1 MDQPDPVRSISF
13 NENPSKI
20 SIKYVFLPTYYNTTI
35 QSDLLVTG
43 FIISSNDKLQI
54 YLLFIWSRH
63 VMVKTIFRKG
73 KNRYVA
79 TECNN
84 QR

>member
-20 SIKYVFLPTYYNTTI
+20 GIKYVFLPTYYNTTI
-35 QSDLLVTG
+35 QSDLLATG

-63 VMVKTIFRKG
+63 VVVKTIFGKG